1 MILSHV
7 EFQKNFT
14 APDNIERIVGF
25 GDVQYNFEGN
35 AEDNY
40 LRGGSL
46 NDTYT
51 GQAGSDTYL
60 IYLGM
65 GSDTVTDFNL
75 SEGDNVQLAYGLE
88 HYDYSVTLEGAV
100 YNLSDGSSLNL
111 IYDFI
116 A

>member
-1 MILSHV
+1 M
-7 EFQKNFT
+7 
-14 APDNIERIVGF
+14 
-25 GDVQYNFEGN
+25 
-35 AEDNY
+35 
-40 LRGGSL
+40 RGGSL

-51 GQAGSDTYL
+51 GRAGSDTYV

-88 HYDYSVTLEGAV
+88 HYDYSVTLDGAV

-111 IYDFI
+111 IYDLI